1 MINIIRMRD
10 TQVVY
15 AIVTEG
21 IVSITETETTYDGDI
36 FEVDENYPYTWVDGY
51 ECIRAEIEVP
61 ENWYGGTH
69 KLVGVDGAYSFEA
82 VVSE

>member
-15 AIVTEG
+15 AIVSEG
-21 IVSITETETTYDGDI
+21 TLSITEAGTTYDGTI
-36 FEVDENYPYTWVDGY
+36 FTVDAEYPYTWDNGY
-51 ECIRAEIEVP
+51 ECVRTEIEVP
-61 ENWYGGTH
+61 EGWYGGTH
-69 KLVGVDGAYSFEA
+69 KLVGSEGNYSFQ